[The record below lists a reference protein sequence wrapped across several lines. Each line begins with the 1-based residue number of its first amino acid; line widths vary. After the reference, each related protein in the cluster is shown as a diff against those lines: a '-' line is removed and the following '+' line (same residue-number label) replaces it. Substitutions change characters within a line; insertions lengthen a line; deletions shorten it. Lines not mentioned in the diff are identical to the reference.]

1 LTRPLGAAIVEE
13 IIRMQTGSPRE
24 ARKPMGSDQQEKADQ
39 LFEKALEETG
49 ARDPREYYRT
59 RLKELKQGNP
69 EGYDQAVSY
78 FRDTLIPSIASG
90 ESEAVVAWLE
100 YGRRIAELFAD
111 GSTVEVDPS
120 GRTTPYASPSPPE
133 HLVLHLPNQKKLR
146 ALLVGLPPDPS
157 PAQRATYDLLVK
169 GKQKLHGE

>member
-1 LTRPLGAAIVEE
+1 
-13 IIRMQTGSPRE
+13 
-24 ARKPMGSDQQEKADQ
+24 MGSDQQDKADQ

-69 EGYDQAVSY
+69 EGYDQAVTY

-90 ESEAVVAWLE
+90 EAEPVVAWLE

-111 GSTVEVDPS
+111 GRAVEVDPS
-120 GRTTPYASPSPPE
+120 GRTTPYAPPSPLE
-133 HLVLHLPNQKKLR
+133 HLVLHLPNQKNLR

-157 PAQRATYDLLVK
+157 PAQLATYDLLVK
-169 GKQKLHGE
+169 GKQKLQGE